1 LRGRSVPL
9 PSKCGSDAL
18 CPGGG
23 IACRGLMM
31 MGREGSS
38 SLELGRSRVE
48 DASRCAVR
56 VAYLHLL
63 SGKQYDSEAKGRCA
77 YS

>member
-1 LRGRSVPL
+1 
-9 PSKCGSDAL
+9 
-18 CPGGG
+18 
-23 IACRGLMM
+23 M

-48 DASRCAVR
+48 DASKCAVR